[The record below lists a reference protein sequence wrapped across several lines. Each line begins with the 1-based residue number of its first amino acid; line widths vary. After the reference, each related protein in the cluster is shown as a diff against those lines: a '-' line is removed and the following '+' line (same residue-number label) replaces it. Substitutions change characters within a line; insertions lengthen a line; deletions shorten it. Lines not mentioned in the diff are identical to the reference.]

1 MLVLTR
7 KLGETIKIGD
17 NILITYLG
25 GKCNQ
30 VRLGID
36 APEEIN
42 IVRTEIIGKP
52 RRQKTEGDV

>member
-7 KLGETIKIGD
+7 KLGETIQIGD

-30 VRLGID
+30 CKIGID

-52 RRQKTEGDV
+52 RKQKTEEGV